1 MVRGRHLQSLG
12 GIVTGGVGVMTMIR
26 INFFMKMWKEA
37 LFFLVVS
44 KFVAQMLIIY
54 GHNLDAWN
62 WKMLVL
68 GYLLLSSDVVLQP
81 AAPWSGGDGTS
92 SGRFKMLVAAG
103 SEVWDKGFGALD
115 ASSNG
120 STVRGTAGFLLIIVF
135 VAAGCLATSSSTQDA
150 VGTLLALAGWV
161 TVQMLPSPDNTGTL
175 DSSREVT
182 MFESL
187 FISKGASVSE
197 NLFNLAHLRAM
208 YYTFL
213 ASVMPWLCVEIPD
226 IICSHTQVALH
237 HFLCVSTTQVWIYLF
252 IYMQN
257 RAQIVRDL
265 RNRGLWKATSA
276 PTGGKRVATWKSGV
290 RYNLGHVASVTHRGS
305 GGAGDKSP
313 SNTSKASGTTYW
325 ELVSDTACSS
335 VKPSELGSGPEE
347 PPSKH
352 EEHYKWVGQDVA
364 KLSDSNICLT
374 CMMVMTALCI
384 AQLLT
389 AGFFVRSA
397 PFMFM
402 AALDIF
408 VLLVTK
414 ELIFS
419 NFESAGLLEPAIALF
434 AKIHSA

>member
-1 MVRGRHLQSLG
+1 
-12 GIVTGGVGVMTMIR
+12 MTMVR
-26 INFFMKMWKEA
+26 INFFTKMWKWA

-54 GHNLDAWN
+54 GHNLRAWN

-68 GYLLLSSDVVLQP
+68 GYLLLSCDVLLQP
-81 AAPWSGGDGTS
+81 TIPWSGGDGTS

-103 SEVWDKGFGALD
+103 SEVWDKSFGALD

-120 STVRGTAGFLLIIVF
+120 HNVRGTVGLFLPFIVF
-135 VAAGCLATSSSTQDA
+135 AATGCLMTSSSTQDA
-150 VGTLLALAGWV
+150 IGTVLALAGWV
-161 TVQMLPSPDNTGTL
+161 TVLILPSPDNTGTL
-175 DSSREVT
+175 DASRDIT
-182 MFESL
+182 MFESV

-197 NLFNLAHLRAM
+197 NLFNLATLRAM
-208 YYTFL
+208 YYAFL

-226 IICSHTQVALH
+226 VICSLTQVRLH
-237 HFLCVSTTQVWIYLF
+237 HVLCVSTTAVWIYLF

-265 RNRGLWKATSA
+265 RNRGLWKAASP
-276 PTGGKRVATWKSGV
+276 PTGGRRVAAWKSGV
-290 RYNLGHVASVTHRGS
+290 RYNLGHVVCVTHRGGG

-313 SNTSKASGTTYW
+313 ANTSKTSGTTYW
-325 ELVSDTACSS
+325 ELTSDTACSS
-335 VKPSELGSGPEE
+335 VKPSELGSGSDG
-347 PPSKH
+347 PPSRH
-352 EEHYKWVGQDVA
+352 EGHYKWIGEDVA
-364 KLSDSNICLT
+364 KLSDSNICLA
-374 CMMVMTALCI
+374 CVMVMTGLCI
-384 AQLLT
+384 AQVLT

-397 PFMFM
+397 PVMFM

-434 AKIHSA
+434 AKKHST